1 MAHKGRGHRLDIIR
15 VTAVHMIKVHPPR
28 EGRASGRGRAKTPE
42 RRGRKAGWPDHLGLG
57 QIIKK
62 TARPP
67 SITIVI
73 RSGQFAMS
81 FPFAIAADG
90 SENGGCADEFWS
102 AAPLQKE
109 EKCAPFVSDLVLEL
123 ARWETPLPR
132 EWLTLMLP
140 ASASSFG
147 QWVSSGWYVGCA
159 SGAADGTERPRLSL
173 TVPLPPS
180 LPSLVPP
187 TANCA

>member
-1 MAHKGRGHRLDIIR
+1 MGERTGTGKKNARTEGK
-15 VTAVHMIKVHPPR
+15 
-28 EGRASGRGRAKTPE
+28 EGRL
-42 RRGRKAGWPDHLGLG
+42 AGSFGSRPNH
-57 QIIKK
+57 QK

-67 SITIVI
+67 SITIDI

-81 FPFAIAADG
+81 FPICNCSG
-90 SENGGCADEFWS
+90 SGKWRVCRQFWS

-109 EKCAPFVSDLVLEL
+109 DRRAPFVSDLVLEL
-123 ARWETPLPR
+123 ARWVTPLPR

-147 QWVSSGWYVGCA
+147 QWVSSGRYVGCA
-159 SGAADGTERPRLSL
+159 ADRRNREAAAFIDSPHRAPDA
-173 TVPLPPS
+173 
-180 LPSLVPP
+180 